1 MPIVA
6 SEPPAKARR
15 AVHDAL
21 ASRAATAAFAPS
33 KLQRADPHA
42 LFIAMPH
49 RVAYLPAER
58 IELGI
63 DPAHAPQ
70 FLRQATQIR
79 NWRFLVQEKRQRKA
93 ANGGEQ
99 TAEYESIA
107 AATVATTDDE
117 NFELGD
123 LNEGALVADT
133 EYAIR
138 FAETLNK
145 VEKSCFEAFLLIAP
159 GFYAAALWLQECDP
173 NADIVLPIPI
183 LHPARDRRN
192 TPDEF
197 LRSLSAQQIHPV

>member
-58 IELGI
+58 IEPGI

-117 NFELGD
+117 NFELSD

-133 EYAIR
+133 EYAIH

-159 GFYAAALWLQECDP
+159 GFYVAALWLQERDP
-173 NADIVLPIPI
+173 QCDIVLRIPV
-183 LHPARDRRN
+183 LPSALADRN
-192 TPDEF
+192 TPGEF
-197 LRSLSAQQIHPV
+197 LKFLLKQEIYPV